1 MQTKSIK
8 LSATKSAYTE
18 EDLINGLING
28 DNQCFEFLVRN
39 YGGKL
44 LSTARRYLKNEDD
57 AQDTTQEAYIKVFQ
71 NINSFKQGASL
82 YTWLHRILVTTAL
95 MKLRTKK
102 RQQKHH
108 TESHEVQLS
117 NSIKTESG

>member
-71 NINSFKQGASL
+71 NINF
-82 YTWLHRILVTTAL
+82 L
-95 MKLRTKK
+95 M
-102 RQQKHH
+102 
-108 TESHEVQLS
+108 
-117 NSIKTESG
+117 ND